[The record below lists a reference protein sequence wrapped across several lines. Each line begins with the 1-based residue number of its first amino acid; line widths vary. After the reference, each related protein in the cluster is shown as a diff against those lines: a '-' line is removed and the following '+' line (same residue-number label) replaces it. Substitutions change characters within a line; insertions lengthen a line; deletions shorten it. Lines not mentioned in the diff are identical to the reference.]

1 MKWKRSGRKPKRSNV
16 RHKRLEL
23 SLLSEPDP
31 KSGASTNSANAA
43 EIENL
48 AEIQNSLRC
57 RGEEFGC
64 KITAFFWNMQE
75 NSQTFYHIL
84 PNGVKIVHRWTPSP
98 VAYVGVMVGAG
109 TRHELP
115 EENGMA
121 HYIEHCLFK
130 GTNHHSAR
138 QIIHAIEGIGGEINA
153 YTTKEETTFYAAI
166 LAEHVQLTLHLI
178 AEMILEPAFKKEET
192 DKERMV
198 IMDEIESYNDSPS
211 ELIYDDF
218 ESLVFAGSSLAL
230 PILGTKKTLKHLS
243 SKPDYAKNWLHAHYT
258 PDRMVVFCQGNVK
271 PDKIFRL
278 AEREF
283 GALPRT
289 TRSLSEPT
297 VNAKVTIP
305 SVREATYKR
314 HTHQIHAMLGGRA
327 YPLGHEKQLAMF
339 LLNNILGGGSLNS
352 RLNLSLREAKGLV
365 YTVESTYTPLSDTG
379 YWCVYWACDPEDYGY
394 SLGLV
399 RQELLKLRTTP
410 LTESGLKHALQ
421 QLRGQLAISAQN
433 QENSA
438 LAMAKSMLYHG
449 YAPEWQD
456 TFAKIAQTSSQT
468 LQDVANELFC
478 DKNSY
483 ILTYN

>member
-1 MKWKRSGRKPKRSNV
+1 
-16 RHKRLEL
+16 
-23 SLLSEPDP
+23 
-31 KSGASTNSANAA
+31 
-43 EIENL
+43 
-48 AEIQNSLRC
+48 
-57 RGEEFGC
+57 
-64 KITAFFWNMQE
+64 MQE
-75 NSQTFYHIL
+75 NSQTFYHNL

-98 VAYVGVMVGAG
+98 IAYVGVMVGAG
-109 TRHELP
+109 TRDEEP
-115 EENGMA
+115 EINGMA
-121 HYIEHCLFK
+121 HYIEHCVFK
-130 GTNHHSAR
+130 GTAHHSAR

-192 DKERMV
+192 DKEWMV
-198 IMDEIESYNDSPS
+198 ILDEIESYNDQPS

-230 PILGTKKTLKHLS
+230 PILGTKKTLKHIS
-243 SKPDYAKNWLHAHYT
+243 SKPSYALDWMTQHYT

-278 AEREF
+278 AEKEF
-283 GALPRT
+283 GT
-289 TRSLSEPT
+289 LSNIHGTIVDRQSTDGQPT
-297 VNAKVTIP
+297 VKAKVTTP
-305 SVREATYKR
+305 AERERSFKR
-314 HTHQIHAMLGGRA
+314 HTHQVHAMLGGRA

-379 YWCVYWACDPEDYGY
+379 YWCVYWACDPEDYEQ

-399 RQELLKLRTTP
+399 RDELLKLSTTP
-410 LTESGLKHALQ
+410 LSESGLKHALE

-449 YAPEWQD
+449 SAPDWQE
-456 TFAKIAQTSSQT
+456 TFAKIAQTSAKDLT
-468 LQDVANELFC
+468 NVANELFC
-478 DKNSY
+478 NENCY
-483 ILTYN
+483 ILTYI